1 MALIVGCIV
10 LHVLRREYEAIP
22 KLVEAFTQLTAGH
35 RLGLNQAGARIARG
49 RAMVHHGH
57 AKAGIREMQQGLAE
71 WQATGTRAWASM
83 HLGMLADAYLEAG
96 QLEQA
101 QGALDEA
108 FMAVQQSGERMVEA
122 ELHRLQGEL
131 LLAQAEE
138 EEAEACFRQAI
149 EVARRQQ
156 AKSWELRATMSLCR
170 LWQQQ
175 GRSAEAREML
185 ATVYG
190 WFSEGF
196 DTPDLKDAQTL
207 LEELMRD

>member
-1 MALIVGCIV
+1 MYIGV
-10 LHVLRREYEAIP
+10 
-22 KLVEAFTQLTAGH
+22 
-35 RLGLNQAGARIARG
+35 
-49 RAMVHHGH
+49 
-57 AKAGIREMQQGLAE
+57 
-71 WQATGTRAWASM
+71 
-83 HLGMLADAYLEAG
+83 LADAYLEAG

-108 FMAVQQSGERMVEA
+108 FMSVQQSGERMVEA

-138 EEAEACFRQAI
+138 DEAEACFRQAV

-207 LEELMRD
+207 LEELGRN